1 MKTFYY
7 FFLFIL
13 ERDGA
18 FIRVIESGSQS
29 GISLDKVI
37 AEHARRRTQASKEAC
52 LSIIKG
58 RKKKRGRVN
67 K

>member
-1 MKTFYY
+1 M
-7 FFLFIL
+7 

>member
-18 FIRVIESGSQS
+18 FIGEIESGSQR

-37 AEHARRRTQASKEAC
+37 AEHARRRTRASKEAC
-52 LSIIKG
+52 FSIIKG